1 MKSPKKKKSREKNAE
16 IDFPDQGDLK
26 IEDLRREDL
35 GVARRVQRDW
45 EWGLDEFYLSNH
57 GTQSNSYIHV
67 NEKHYNA
74 MGEYDMLGLPPGD
87 S

>member
-1 MKSPKKKKSREKNAE
+1 MRGSRGCAMTWC
-16 IDFPDQGDLK
+16 
-26 IEDLRREDL
+26 
-35 GVARRVQRDW
+35 AQRDW
-45 EWGLDEFYLSNH
+45 EWGLDGYYTLSNH

-74 MGEYDMLGLPPGD
+74 IGEYDIFGLLRETV